1 MTNRIQDLFSERG
14 IKVAPFARENDITPS
29 TLYAIISGK
38 TAFENIGISIFIKI
52 AEGLGMTAEELYYG
66 TPPTAPEYSDVR
78 QTALNGYFESMN
90 EGGKDTL
97 VASARLMAGSPDVRV
112 EKNSGE
118 DIPLQTAMGA

>member
-1 MTNRIQDLFSERG
+1 MPNRISDLFRERG
-14 IKVAPFARENDITPS
+14 IKVSPFARENGLNQN
-29 TLYAIISGK
+29 TLYTIMKLDTMDNIAIS
-38 TAFENIGISIFIKI
+38 TFLKI

>member
-1 MTNRIQDLFSERG
+1 
-14 IKVAPFARENDITPS
+14 
-29 TLYAIISGK
+29 
-38 TAFENIGISIFIKI
+38 
-52 AEGLGMTAEELYYG
+52 
-66 TPPTAPEYSDVR
+66 
-78 QTALNGYFESMN
+78 MN

>member
-1 MTNRIQDLFSERG
+1 MTNRIQDLFSERR
-14 IKVAPFARENDITPS
+14 IKVAPFARENGITPS

-66 TPPTAPEYSDVR
+66 VAPDAPEYSDAR

-90 EGGKDTL
+90 DSGKNTL
-97 VASARLMAGSPDVRV
+97 VASARLMAGSPDVRM
-112 EKNSGE
+112 EKNNGE
-118 DIPLQTAMGA
+118 DLPFQAAMGA